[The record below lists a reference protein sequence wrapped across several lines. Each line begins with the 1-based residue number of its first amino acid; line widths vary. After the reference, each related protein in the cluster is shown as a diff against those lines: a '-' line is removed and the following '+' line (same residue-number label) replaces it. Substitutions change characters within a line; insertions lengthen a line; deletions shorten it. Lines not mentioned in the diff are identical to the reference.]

1 MKVYNFNKEKYK
13 NGILMDLGDS
23 RDIPQFNFSDETH
36 YTTFYE
42 IIIIR
47 KGKGV
52 IFLDDRK
59 IDFKEG
65 TFLFISPNQKRK
77 WLIGNSKMEVNFIIF
92 EQSFLNDFFSD
103 KFFVYRLQYFY
114 SKQNAP
120 YIQPSKRLFSFEN
133 DVFEEI
139 QTELKNTQKDSAH
152 LLRSILYYILVKLNR
167 YFCDFHN
174 INSTMHENELA
185 IQFKNLLQNN
195 IRNYQT
201 INEYC
206 QMLNI
211 SRISLNASVKKQFG
225 MTATDLLNS
234 HLLYEIKDQ
243 ILFTNKTIAEL
254 AYYFNFSEPQHLN
267 RFFKRL
273 TGQTP
278 LEFRT
283 AYQSGY
289 TKSK

>member
-1 MKVYNFNKEKYK
+1 
-13 NGILMDLGDS
+13 
-23 RDIPQFNFSDETH
+23 
-36 YTTFYE
+36 
-42 IIIIR
+42 
-47 KGKGV
+47 
-52 IFLDDRK
+52 
-59 IDFKEG
+59 
-65 TFLFISPNQKRK
+65 
-77 WLIGNSKMEVNFIIF
+77 
-92 EQSFLNDFFSD
+92 
-103 KFFVYRLQYFY
+103 
-114 SKQNAP
+114 
-120 YIQPSKRLFSFEN
+120 
-133 DVFEEI
+133 
-139 QTELKNTQKDSAH
+139 
-152 LLRSILYYILVKLNR
+152 
-167 YFCDFHN
+167 
-174 INSTMHENELA
+174 MHENELA

-211 SRISLNASVKKQFG
+211 SRISLNASVKKNFG
-225 MTATDLLNS
+225 MTATDLLHS